1 MKIPKVIPVVSLRY
15 VLQMKKKKKTT
26 IFFHVIIRFT
36 MLRISEYENRSTTDA
51 GMMVKIV
58 HLKIVSSES

>member
-15 VLQMKKKKKTT
+15 VLQMKKKKTT

-36 MLRISEYENRSTTDA
+36 MLRISEYENGSTTDA